1 MNAQRIIVERS
12 FDTPQS
18 DADMRLVADRER
30 PCLSA
35 YQATWKRSVLSADRM
50 RMVCEYE
57 AADAETMRRIER
69 EAGAQF
75 DRIWVGEII
84 E

>member
-1 MNAQRIIVERS
+1 MQRIVIERT
-12 FDTPQS
+12 FDTPQT
-18 DADMRLVADRER
+18 DDDMKAVADRER
-30 PCLSA
+30 PCLAA
-35 YQATWKRSVLSADRM
+35 YQAAWKRSVVSADRK

-69 EAGAQF
+69 EAGARF
-75 DRIWVGEII
+75 DRVWVGTVI

>member
-1 MNAQRIIVERS
+1 MSLQRIIVERS

-18 DADMRLVADRER
+18 DAEMKLVADKER

-35 YQATWKRSVLSADRM
+35 YQATWKRSVLSSDRM

-75 DRIWVGEII
+75 DRIWVGDII

>member
-1 MNAQRIIVERS
+1 MSRIIVERN

-18 DADMRLVADRER
+18 DDDMKIVADRER
-30 PCLSA
+30 PCLGI
-35 YQATWKRSVLSADRM
+35 YDVTWKRSLLGSDRM

-57 AADAETMRRIER
+57 AADAETVRKVQR
-69 EAGAQF
+69 EAQAQF
-75 DRIWVGEII
+75 DRIWVADVI

>member
-1 MNAQRIIVERS
+1 MSLTRIIVERS

-18 DADMRLVADRER
+18 DADMQRVADRER
-30 PCLSA
+30 PCLAA
-35 YQATWKRSVLSADRM
+35 YQAAWKRSVLSSDRK

-57 AADAETMRRIER
+57 AADAETMRRIQR
-69 EAGAQF
+69 EAGAEF
-75 DRIWVGEII
+75 DRIWVGDII

>member
-1 MNAQRIIVERS
+1 MSRIIVERS

-18 DADMRLVADRER
+18 DDDMKIVADRER
-30 PCLSA
+30 PCLGI
-35 YQATWKRSVLSADRM
+35 YDVTWKRSLLGSDRM

-57 AADAETMRRIER
+57 AADAETVRKVQR
-69 EAGAQF
+69 EARAQF
-75 DRIWVGEII
+75 DRIWVADVI